1 MCDKDD
7 NTKWSATIEDFYVEL
22 ICEESKTG
30 IQTSTLD
37 RKTWMKI
44 ANEIAIKFGKHFT
57 ADQLKAKWNRVRRST
72 REFKALIETTGFGWD
87 SETNTV
93 TAEKEV
99 WDSYVAGSMNAH
111 TAVNILNAVKRAAT
125 IPKEVE
131 EGTGDSDE
139 VRSAEDNRNRR
150 SQCPT
155 TRSKKK
161 GKNISAVDTTIEALA
176 KSATLRSKTSVQ
188 KIDLFQQFLADRQAR
203 TMTLVEAQKEDPTT
217 TIEACMDLLNGY
229 EPYLEDN
236 AYNKATHQ
244 LALDISLRRMFVKM
258 PPHRHLS
265 WIQSLVE

>member
-1 MCDKDD
+1 
-7 NTKWSATIEDFYVEL
+7 
-22 ICEESKTG
+22 
-30 IQTSTLD
+30 
-37 RKTWMKI
+37 MKI

-57 ADQLKAKWNRVRRST
+57 ADQLKAKWNRLRRST

-87 SETNTV
+87 SETNTI

-99 WDSYVAGSMNAH
+99 WDSYVAKHPEAKKFKKGGLQHFVQLSQIFFGTIATGQGSMNAH
-111 TAVNILNAVKRAAT
+111 TTVNILNAAKRAAT
-125 IPKEVE
+125 IPEEVE

-150 SQCPT
+150 SQDPT

-161 GKNISAVDTTIEALA
+161 GKNISAVDMAIEALA
-176 KSATLRSKTSVQ
+176 KSATLRSETSVQ
-188 KIDLFQQFLADRQAR
+188 KVDLFQQFLADRQAR
-203 TMTLVEAQKEDPTT
+203 TMALVEAQKEDPTT

-236 AYNKATHQ
+236 AYNKAAHQ

-258 PPHRHLS
+258 PAHRHLS
-265 WIQSLVE
+265 WIRSLVE